1 VYTLPVI
8 NTPVT
13 ITILNPQNVIVSTQY
28 YAEGVGMIYSK
39 TDVNFELNDFSQFD
53 VDLPIPQEGS
63 STIEEFLD

>member
-1 VYTLPVI
+1 
-8 NTPVT
+8 
-13 ITILNPQNVIVSTQY
+13 
-28 YAEGVGMIYSK
+28 MIYSK